1 MEKVKSRFP
10 KVVFLVGNSA
20 LAQQHADQCNKFLS
34 QYRVKL
40 ITGEIHRDA
49 KLAKPLSSWLNR

>member
-1 MEKVKSRFP
+1 MEKVKSRYP

-20 LAQQHADQCNKFLS
+20 LAQQHADQCKKFLS
-34 QYRVKL
+34 KYRVKL
-40 ITGEIHRDA
+40 ITGEIQREA